1 MENKLTEAQANL
13 INCLK
18 SLKFKRDT
26 IIAIMLMIP
35 QDEQIAEM
43 ADYLLSNPKATESD
57 ILEKAIEI
65 SQ

>member
-18 SLKFKRDT
+18 FLKFKRDT

-43 ADYLLSNPKATESD
+43 ADYLLSNPQATESD